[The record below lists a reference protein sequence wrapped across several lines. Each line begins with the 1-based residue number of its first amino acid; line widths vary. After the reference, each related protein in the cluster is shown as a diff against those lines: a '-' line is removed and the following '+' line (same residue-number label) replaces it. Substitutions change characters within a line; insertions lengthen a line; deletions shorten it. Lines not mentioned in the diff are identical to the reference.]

1 MEKLNPFP
9 MRAYRNTSVAEVDDV
24 VWCAHGAT
32 HRQEDAFLEE
42 RTTLPARQR
51 PGELADCLLMP
62 LVPDIGKVTG
72 DLELHT
78 LVERDL
84 PRTFFPDPVVKI
96 ADRRAQRAG
105 DLK

>member
-42 RTTLPARQR
+42 DYVYLLANARASW
-51 PGELADCLLMP
+51 LTAS
-62 LVPDIGKVTG
+62 
-72 DLELHT
+72 
-78 LVERDL
+78 
-84 PRTFFPDPVVKI
+84 
-96 ADRRAQRAG
+96 
-105 DLK
+105 